1 MNFNSKSTLA
11 KLLAREN
18 ISVQH
23 GNYRTAYFDVNAR
36 VLGLPLWKD
45 KGKDVYDLLVGHEVG
60 HALFTPADGWH
71 DANAVANLPKD
82 YLNVIEDIRI
92 EKLIQRQYPGLVACF
107 KRGYKSLDNEDFFGI
122 RDKNVNALHFMNR
135 LNLKAKLREYI
146 NVEFSD
152 EEQPYVDRAM
162 AVETWDDVL
171 AVSAELHAYMKTLQ
185 SEKRVIPQIITLP
198 SIDSQQDDYN
208 DEEDYDPTE
217 ESGSE
222 SIQAK
227 VETPPDAKEED
238 TDSVPKEDEKAET
251 DTPASEPT
259 SENGTAESTSGSAD
273 GSPTGSATTDDEE
286 ESPPTPSDKPVAKKK
301 AQEETVKANEQQ
313 PADTN
318 IEEISTDRAYR
329 SNEGSLLDLN
339 ANGTQPLLVRALN
352 ETQVNDII
360 VTYETLKFARAEKA
374 AMYDYLDSY
383 DVTPQ
388 YREFITETTKF
399 VGLMSKEFEMRKAAF
414 QYSRSQTARSGSLDV
429 TKLYNYKFSDDI
441 FRRVTKLANSKNHG
455 MIMLVDYSGSMHSV
469 MPQVIKQIL
478 TLAMFCKKINI
489 PFDVYGFTNTD
500 AAIPRKYVTTANDIN
515 HQGLI
520 LTHQLSSLFNKRDYD
535 LAYRQMFNQVHE
547 VASRHYGRGPTTS
560 VYDELGGTPLNEM
573 LTAMP
578 IIIERFKAKHNVEKT
593 ILTIMTDGDPQSM
606 HVETTYEVRSVTTG
620 FAIQMKDGVVK
631 ANKER
636 DLTPLLVDH
645 LRKKCGVVTLGYFLA
660 DSRYAFNGAV
670 GRAVKSWDH
679 AVFAAARK
687 LVAEQKFVSYDN
699 TIGYDKYF
707 ILRVDGKN
715 LDTDTDEF
723 AVADNAKASD
733 IRRAFKKFAT
743 SKKMNRVLASQ
754 FAEAIS

>member
-82 YLNVIEDIRI
+82 YLNVVEDIRI

-122 RDKNVNALHFMNR
+122 KGKDVNALHFMNR

-146 NVEFSD
+146 NVEFTD
-152 EEQPYVDRAM
+152 EEQPYVDKAM
-162 AVETWDDVL
+162 AVETWDDVV

-185 SEKRVIPQIITLP
+185 DQKRVVPPIITLP
-198 SIDSQQDDYN
+198 SIDNQDQDS
-208 DEEDYDPTE
+208 EDYDPTE
-217 ESGSE
+217 EGGSE
-222 SIQAK
+222 SIEAK

-238 TDSVPKEDEKAET
+238 TNSIPKEDEKAET
-251 DTPASEPT
+251 DTKASEPT
-259 SENGTAESTSGSAD
+259 AEDSTAEPTSGSAD
-273 GSPTGSATTDDEE
+273 GSPAGSSDADQEEGPTT
-286 ESPPTPSDKPVAKKK
+286 SSDKPAAKKK
-301 AQEETVKANEQQ
+301 AEDTVKPEQ

-318 IEEISTDRAYR
+318 IDEISTDRAYR
-329 SNEGSLLDLN
+329 SNEGSLLDTN
-339 ANGTQPLLVRALN
+339 ANGTQPLLVRGLN
-352 ETQVNDII
+352 ETQVNDI
-360 VTYETLKFARAEKA
+360 VVNYETLKTARAERA
-374 AMYDYLDSY
+374 GQYYDLSGY
-383 DVTPQ
+383 DATPQ
-388 YREFITETTKF
+388 FREFITETTKF

-414 QYSRSQTARSGSLDV
+414 QYSRSQSARSGSLDV

-500 AAIPRKYVTTANDIN
+500 AAIERKHVPTINDID
-515 HQGLI
+515 HRSLI
-520 LTHQLSSLFNKRDYD
+520 LTHQLSSSFNKRDYD
-535 LAYRQMFNQVHE
+535 LAYRQMFNQAHE
-547 VASRHYGRGPTTS
+547 VGVRYYGRGPSTC

-578 IIIERFKAKHNVEKT
+578 IIIEKFKAKHNVEKT
-593 ILTIMTDGDPQSM
+593 ILTIMTDGDAQHM
-606 HVETTYEVRSVTTG
+606 NVETTYEVRSATTG
-620 FAIQMKDGVVK
+620 FAVQMKNGTVK

-636 DLTPLLVDH
+636 DLTPALIDH

-687 LVAEQKFVSYDN
+687 LVAEQKFVSYED

>member
-198 SIDSQQDDYN
+198 SIDSQQQDDYN
-208 DEEDYDPTE
+208 DDEDYDPTE
-217 ESGSE
+217 ESGISE

-227 VETPPDAKEED
+227 VETPPDAK
-238 TDSVPKEDEKAET
+238 DETTET
-251 DTPASEPT
+251 NTTQSEPT
-259 SENGTAESTSGSAD
+259 SEDDSSKSASGSAE
-273 GSPTGSATTDDEE
+273 GSPTESETKIPSTT
-286 ESPPTPSDKPVAKKK
+286 SDKPIATKKK
-301 AQEETVKANEQQ
+301 DKEETVKANEQPEQQ

-352 ETQVNDII
+352 ETQVNDITI
-360 VTYETLKFARAEKA
+360 TYETLKAARAQKA

-489 PFDVYGFTNTD
+489 PFDVYGFTNSD
-500 AAIPRKYVTTANDIN
+500 ADIARKYVTTANDID
-515 HQGLI
+515 HRGLI
-520 LTHQLSSLFNKRDYD
+520 LTHQLSSSFNKRDYD

-547 VASRHYGRGPTTS
+547 VSSRHYGRGPTTS
-560 VYDELGGTPLNEM
+560 VYDELGGTPLNEV

-606 HVETTYEVRSVTTG
+606 HVETTYEVRSVTAG
-620 FAIQMKDGVVK
+620 FAIQMKNGVVK

-636 DLTPLLVDH
+636 DLTPMLVDH

-687 LVAEQKFVSYDN
+687 LVAEQKFVSYEN

>member
-82 YLNVIEDIRI
+82 YLNVVEDIRI

-122 RDKNVNALHFMNR
+122 GGKDVNSLHFMNR
-135 LNLKAKLREYI
+135 LNLKAKLREYV
-146 NVEFSD
+146 NVEFTN

-171 AVSAELHAYMKTLQ
+171 AVAAELHAYMKRLQ
-185 SEKRVIPQIITLP
+185 DENRVIPKIITLP
-198 SIDSQQDDYN
+198 SIDNQDQG
-208 DEEDYDPTE
+208 DENE
-217 ESGSE
+217 EGGFDE

-227 VETPPDAKEED
+227 AETPPDAKDED
-238 TDSVPKEDEKAET
+238 TADNSVPKENEKTET
-251 DTPASEPT
+251 DTKASEPT
-259 SENGTAESTSGSAD
+259 TEDSTAEPTSGSAD
-273 GSPTGSATTDDEE
+273 GSPAGPSNSEQEE
-286 ESPPTPSDKPVAKKK
+286 GAFKPSNKPAASKKK
-301 AQEETVKANEQQ
+301 AKDTTVKPEQL
-313 PADTN
+313 ADTN
-318 IEEISTDRAYR
+318 IDEISTDRAYR
-329 SNEGSLLDLN
+329 SNEGSLLDTN
-339 ANGTQPLLVRALN
+339 ANGTQPLLVRGLN

-360 VTYETLKFARAEKA
+360 VTYETLKHARAEKA
-374 AMYDYLDSY
+374 AQYDEFGGY

-388 YREFITETTKF
+388 FREFITETTKF

-414 QYSRSQTARSGSLDV
+414 QYSRSQSARSGSLDV

-478 TLAMFCKKINI
+478 TLAMFCKKISI

-500 AAIPRKYVTTANDIN
+500 AAIVRKHIPTINDID
-515 HQGLI
+515 HRSLI
-520 LTHQLSSLFNKRDYD
+520 LTHQLSSSFNKRDYD
-535 LAYRQMFNQVHE
+535 LAYRQMFNQAHE
-547 VASRHYGRGPTTS
+547 VGVRYYGRGPSTC
-560 VYDELGGTPLNEM
+560 VYDELGGTPLNEV

-578 IIIERFKAKHNVEKT
+578 TIIEKFKAKHNVEKT
-593 ILTIMTDGDPQSM
+593 ILTIMTDGDAQHM
-606 HVETTYEVRSVTTG
+606 HVETTYEIRYGTNG
-620 FAIQMKDGVVK
+620 FAVQMKNGTVK
-631 ANKER
+631 AGKER
-636 DLTPLLVDH
+636 ELTPALIDH
-645 LRKKCGVVTLGYFLA
+645 LRNKCGVVTLGYFLA

-670 GRAVKSWDH
+670 GRAAKTWDH
-679 AVFAAARK
+679 SVFAAARK
-687 LVAEQKFVSYDN
+687 LVAEQKFVSYVN

-707 ILRVDGKN
+707 ILRVDGNN
-715 LDTDTDEF
+715 LDTDTEEF
-723 AVADNAKASD
+723 VVADNAKASD